1 MLVSL
6 VSPQNAFDFECV
18 RASFDVTVEQPVV
31 RVPSYVTSYPSFEGK
46 TFTTH
51 VTLKWFKNF
60 MHLFGVFSELG
71 SILEHSFAHRTETLK
86 DTRRFCVVSQH
97 VSPKVISFCSFTT
110 HMAGGKSGAVHT
122 CLVSA

>member
-6 VSPQNAFDFECV
+6 VSPQNAFGFECE

-31 RVPSYVTSYPSFEGK
+31 HVPSYVTSYPSFEGK

-60 MHLFGVFSELG
+60 MHLFELG
-71 SILEHSFAHRTETLK
+71 SILEHIFAHRTETLK

-97 VSPKVISFCSFTT
+97 VSPKVISFCGFTT
-110 HMAGGKSGAVHT
+110 HLAGGNSGAVHT